1 MFSFVTFSCYNSPAP
16 NFFAIWPFSGF
27 FPTIMPLTVSFQK
40 MDPML
45 VAIIIG
51 AEIVCAGANTIGAY
65 TSEGGV
71 TWNLRGT
78 YLGAIDLGVEVRAR
92 STTPTSAPRS
102 MAPRYVPINSTLRL
116 ACCCAHSNSSKLEIS
131 SDL

>member
-1 MFSFVTFSCYNSPAP
+1 MANLLQGDHWNQLFCNLALF
-16 NFFAIWPFSGF
+16 GF
-27 FPTIMPLTVSFQK
+27 FPTIMPLAVSFQK

-45 VAIIIG
+45 GAIIIG
-51 AEIVCAGANTIGAY
+51 AELVCAGATTIGAY
-65 TSEGGV
+65 TSDGGV

-78 YLGAIDLGVEVRAR
+78 YLGAIDLGTEVHAR

-102 MAPRYVPINSTLRL
+102 TAPRYVPINSTLRL
-116 ACCCAHSNSSKLEIS
+116 ACCCAHYNSSKLEIS